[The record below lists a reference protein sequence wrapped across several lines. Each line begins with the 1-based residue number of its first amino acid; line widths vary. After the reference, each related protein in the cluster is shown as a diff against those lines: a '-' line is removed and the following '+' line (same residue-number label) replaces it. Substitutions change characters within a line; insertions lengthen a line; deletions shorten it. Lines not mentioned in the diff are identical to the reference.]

1 MYLLIDE
8 LKIKEIIK
16 KIFLEIFVDITEN
29 DFDWFKEQKEYE
41 DWDSFTQLNIITLTE
56 TKFNISL
63 SIDEGL
69 EIKSPDSL
77 FNIVKSHLK

>member
-77 FNIVKSHLK
+77 YNIIKSHLK